1 MKITKKIVILWKRYR
16 RVERLRKQMNLT
28 WKCAR
33 ETDVFLRMLGIDFSN
48 FEYVKP
54 DWEELDKLEQ

>member
-1 MKITKKIVILWKRYR
+1 
-16 RVERLRKQMNLT
+16 MNLT